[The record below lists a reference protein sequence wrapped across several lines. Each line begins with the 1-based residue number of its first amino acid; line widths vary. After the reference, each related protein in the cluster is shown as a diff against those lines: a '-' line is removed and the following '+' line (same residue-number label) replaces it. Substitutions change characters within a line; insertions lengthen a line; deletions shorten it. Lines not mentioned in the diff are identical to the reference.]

1 MKKLLLSVIFV
12 PALYSAS
19 VIFKNDTNAT
29 YFAVCGDKGSLLEPK
44 KECTCE
50 LPEITWWQ
58 KFWNTQGVMLFKQ
71 TSNGNFVQTFTISP
85 KKGDEPVTI
94 LVSDIHR
101 KVRNVEQP
109 FNVKTSK
116 RITSRPVR
124 KKITKPSA

>member
-1 MKKLLLSVIFV
+1 MKNLILSLLLV
-12 PALYSAS
+12 PSLYSAS
-19 VIFKNDTNAT
+19 VLFKNDTNST
-29 YFAVCGDKGSLLEPK
+29 YFTLCGDKGSLLEPK

-50 LPEITWWQ
+50 LPELSWWQ
-58 KFWNTQGVMLFKQ
+58 KVWNTQGISLFKQ
-71 TSNGNFVQTFTISP
+71 TANGKFVQTFTISP

-116 RITSRPVR
+116 RVTSRPVR
-124 KKITKPSA
+124 VKKTTK

>member
-1 MKKLLLSVIFV
+1 MKKLAILSMLFV
-12 PALYSAS
+12 PSIYSVA

-29 YFAVCGDKGSLLEPK
+29 YFTLCGDIGSLLEPK

-50 LPEITWWQ
+50 LPESAWWQ
-58 KFWNTQGVMLFKQ
+58 KIWNVQGISLFKQ
-71 TSNGNFVQTFTISP
+71 TANGKFVQTFTINP
-85 KKGDEPVTI
+85 KKGDESVTI

-116 RITSRPVR
+116 RITSRPIR
-124 KKITKPSA
+124 KKTKLPA